1 MKRSFLEINFD
12 NNSELKLLISK
23 KSFADTSERFSKELF
38 KKIAIISENEYGIS
52 FKDTYTKL
60 LKVSTNDLIFIENGI
75 LLISQKLEKITK
87 GFTLYFWFNEIPIYE
102 RKHFLPFLEY
112 INYSKTMDRL
122 LYTTFDYII
131 YVFYLL
137 IKDEIELEEL
147 DHTVVS
153 DQGSF
158 LETQALQDP
167 TRFAAFFRMA
177 KPMWIKDFIHID
189 CMQRVWMRL
198 HVNR

>member
-75 LLISQKLEKITK
+75 LLISQKLEKITNNFLMLLRLSKPVYLKKEFMNKTDVIFTIFTPNNINTPIKLQLLSKMSRILNRNNIKKQIK
-87 GFTLYFWFNEIPIYE
+87 GVKKAEDVLA
-102 RKHFLPFLEY
+102 
-112 INYSKTMDRL
+112 
-122 LYTTFDYII
+122 
-131 YVFYLL
+131 LL
-137 IKDEIELEEL
+137 IN
-147 DHTVVS
+147 V
-153 DQGSF
+153 
-158 LETQALQDP
+158 
-167 TRFAAFFRMA
+167 
-177 KPMWIKDFIHID
+177 
-189 CMQRVWMRL
+189 
-198 HVNR
+198 